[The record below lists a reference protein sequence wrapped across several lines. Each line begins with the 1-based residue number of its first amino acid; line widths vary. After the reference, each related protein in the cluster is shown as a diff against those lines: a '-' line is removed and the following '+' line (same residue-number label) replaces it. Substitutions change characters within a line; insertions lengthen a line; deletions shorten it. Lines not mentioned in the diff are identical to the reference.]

1 MGLRQRG
8 KALENL
14 YFHEEELSFRL
25 HGMRSRLMG
34 LWAAS
39 LMHKDDANSYASE
52 FVAASIGREGDDAM
66 FNKLHDDFVA
76 AGVGVTDDVIHDQ
89 MTNLLR
95 CAADELRNG
104 IAQFDN
110 KRAA

>member
-8 KALENL
+8 KAIENL

-39 LMHKDDANSYASE
+39 LMRKEDANSYASE
-52 FVAASIGREGDDAM
+52 IVAASIGREGDEAM
-66 FNKLHDDFVA
+66 FNKLHDDFFA
-76 AGVGVTDDVIHDQ
+76 AGVGVADDTIHDQ
-89 MTNLLR
+89 MSSLLR
-95 CAADELRNG
+95 CAVDELRNG
-104 IAQFDN
+104 LSQFDS